1 MNEVPQG
8 FDGLLNRFLSTLDR
22 YTGRRLDDDVAM
34 VALRFDE
41 LGGVDSRML
50 GSTDSGKLGGA
61 DSGVSGSADSGEK
74 NN

>member
-1 MNEVPQG
+1 QV
-8 FDGLLNRFLSTLDR
+8 FDR

-41 LGGVDSRML
+41 LGGVDSRTF
-50 GSTDSGKLGGA
+50 GGTDSIAFG
-61 DSGVSGSADSGEK
+61 SGDSGEK

>member
-1 MNEVPQG
+1 MNEVPRG

-41 LGGVDSRML
+41 LGGIDS
-50 GSTDSGKLGGA
+50 STLGGT
-61 DSGVSGSADSGEK
+61 DSGEK
-74 NN
+74 SN

>member
-1 MNEVPQG
+1 MIMTEVPRG

-41 LGGVDSRML
+41 LG
-50 GSTDSGKLGGA
+50 SG
-61 DSGVSGSADSGEK
+61 DSGVLGSANSGEK
-74 NN
+74 SN